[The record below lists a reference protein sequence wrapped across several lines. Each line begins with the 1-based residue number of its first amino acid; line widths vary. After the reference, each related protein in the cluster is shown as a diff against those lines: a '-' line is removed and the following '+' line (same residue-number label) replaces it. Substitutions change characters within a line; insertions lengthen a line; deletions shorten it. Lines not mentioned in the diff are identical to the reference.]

1 MRGEDSRRV
10 RKGSSSRALKS
21 NSGDGPRTVS
31 PFPPDS
37 CRWFGKLLDETS
49 LEEPYFCRH
58 PVVYLFIHN
67 LITTDRLYMRKKRK
81 RRRPTTLT
89 GTSEGISQHDRDM
102 DALAETVENQ
112 YLKRDY
118 SRGRNSRGNFC
129 DRWGNYYK

>member
-1 MRGEDSRRV
+1 M
-10 RKGSSSRALKS
+10 
-21 NSGDGPRTVS
+21 
-31 PFPPDS
+31 
-37 CRWFGKLLDETS
+37 DETS
-49 LEEPYFCRH
+49 LEKPYFCRH